1 MSVVRPEFGPTL
13 PELLAPRLRA
23 LPAPLRAALAVL
35 AAAVVLVVLWALLLH
50 GGAADR
56 QVVVRGPVAFNFIYR
71 APLHRAPARAGET
84 VRLAAANGQSMT
96 VRPLHLPAY
105 RGDSAG
111 ILPIW
116 ATRAAD
122 ALGRRLPGFQTR
134 TEGRTNINRFQGYE
148 MVFQY
153 RPAGRLV
160 FGRRIFLLPQP
171 TARDGVEITVL
182 APHTAAVPN
191 ADAAGHNGTLKTAL
205 RSFRFGTQRP

>member
-13 PELLAPRLRA
+13 PELLGPRLRA
-23 LPAPLRAALAVL
+23 LPAPVRGGLAVL
-35 AAAVVLVVLWALLLH
+35 GAAVVAVVLWALLLR
-50 GGAADR
+50 GGSADR
-56 QVVVRGPVAFNFIYR
+56 PVVVRGPVAFNFIYR
-71 APLHRAPARAGET
+71 APLHRAPARPGEL
-84 VRLAAANGQSMT
+84 VRLATGTGQSMA

-116 ATRAAD
+116 ATRAAGT
-122 ALGRRLPGFQTR
+122 LERRLPGFQTR
-134 TEGRTNINRFQGYE
+134 TEGRANINKFQGYE

-153 RPAGRLV
+153 RSAGRLV
-160 FGRRIFLLPQP
+160 FGRRVFLLPQP

-182 APHTAAVPN
+182 APRTAAVPN
-191 ADAAGHNGTLKTAL
+191 ADAAGHNGPLKTAL